1 MKKIFF
7 LPVLAFLWEACFLP
21 LPVLAQ
27 ELQAPL
33 PSLGVVEQ
41 TKPPLTSPLTVALVY
56 YKLTARAPDFDSWVK
71 QQDAYRNASSFDQPA
86 VMANM
91 VQKLKDA
98 YNLLLLTD
106 PLIVETQALLS
117 PYDAKNQGFFIQN
130 FKPSTFFPA
139 TYAGQSYA
147 IVPQDIMD
155 KQWLKVDDPEVV
167 AAIEKAAAGNG
178 RLLTLILF
186 LIPRYADAKS
196 PAFIDG
202 ENYWLMAAD
211 VKKMMLYQP
220 GSNTMLW
227 QSTAPGLSDKTRQN
241 LLNLYQ

>member
-1 MKKIFF
+1 M
-7 LPVLAFLWEACFLP
+7 
-21 LPVLAQ
+21 
-27 ELQAPL
+27 
-33 PSLGVVEQ
+33 
-41 TKPPLTSPLTVALVY
+41 
-56 YKLTARAPDFDSWVK
+56 
-71 QQDAYRNASSFDQPA
+71 
-86 VMANM
+86 
-91 VQKLKDA
+91 
-98 YNLLLLTD
+98 
-106 PLIVETQALLS
+106 
-117 PYDAKNQGFFIQN
+117 
-130 FKPSTFFPA
+130 
-139 TYAGQSYA
+139 
-147 IVPQDIMD
+147 
-155 KQWLKVDDPEVV
+155 EVV